1 MKNRAFDYDTSRFPR
16 WIDPNDVTPFEGN
29 AKTHTKK
36 QIQNIARSIRR
47 AGWQQDTVLTRDNVL
62 VIGHGRRLAAL
73 EIGCMMPFHT
83 VDKDADELTQ
93 EEIDVLREVDNLTSA
108 ETGFDAGKMS
118 VSFDRLNTLGFSFK
132 PADFKMAP
140 IEFGDDAREEREN
153 REKREESEE
162 REAQDDDFDPVS
174 RLTHNTFENFE
185 REFTPVYTGKY
196 DIPQMDA
203 THTTGTEF
211 LRFCDWR
218 ELDDPGEHIAHFY
231 YDDFKFIQAWRD
243 PDCYIDRLKRF
254 RAVIAPDF
262 SLYTDFPRALQI
274 LSCYRRQWVGAYW
287 QSLGID
293 VIPDV
298 VWGEESSFEFCFDG
312 IPEHSV
318 VAVSSVGVKR
328 DGEWN
333 GTRASLFK
341 AGYDEMMRRLKPE
354 TVLYYGDMIDGLTG
368 NIIRIPSFYEQ
379 RRGMLNEMKAKK
391 RG

>member
-1 MKNRAFDYDTSRFPR
+1 MKNRAFDYDTARFPR
-16 WIDPNDVTPFEGN
+16 WIDPHGVTPYEGN
-29 AKTHTKK
+29 AKAHTKA
-36 QIQNIARSIRR
+36 QVRNIARSIRR

-93 EEIDVLREVDNLTSA
+93 EEIDILRDVDNLTSA
-108 ETGFDAGKMS
+108 QTGFDEKRLGVNFEK
-118 VSFDRLNTLGFSFK
+118 LNTLGFSFK
-132 PADFKMAP
+132 MDDFKMEP
-140 IEFGDDAREEREN
+140 IEFEEREERE
-153 REKREESEE
+153 
-162 REAQDDDFDPVS
+162 ADGDDGGLVS
-174 RLTHNTFENFE
+174 RLTHNTFENFD
-185 REFTPVYTGKY
+185 RDFTPAYVGKY

-203 THTTGTEF
+203 THTTGEDF

-218 ELDDPGEHIAHFY
+218 GEDDLSGHIAHFY

-243 PDCYIDRLKRF
+243 PDGYVERLRRF
-254 RAVIAPDF
+254 KAVIAPDF

-274 LSCYRRQWVGAYW
+274 LSCYRRQWIGAYW
-287 QSLGID
+287 QSIGLD

-312 IPEHSV
+312 IPKHSV

-333 GTRASLFK
+333 GARASLFK
-341 AGYDEMMRRLKPE
+341 AGYDEMLRRLKPE
-354 TVLYYGDMIDGLTG
+354 AVLYYGDMIDGLKG

-379 RRGMLNEMKAKK
+379 RRGMLDEKKAIKHGK
-391 RG
+391 RK